1 MLDLD
6 FCKVSPSKTP
16 HCFPCPSK
24 ISPLEYIPDTRT
36 PTWEWSVPVCFWWVV
51 AILLA
56 DARAKRKSK
65 SKLLVV
71 CGLLGKKNA
80 QLV

>member
-6 FCKVSPSKTP
+6 FYKVSPSKTP
-16 HCFPCPSK
+16 HCFPYPSK
-24 ISPLEYIPDTRT
+24 ISPLEYVPDTRA
-36 PTWEWSVPVCFWWVV
+36 PGWEWNVSVCFWWVI

-56 DARAKRKSK
+56 DARAERKSK

-71 CGLLGKKNA
+71 YRLLGKKDA